1 MSLTDLRYAL
11 RNLRLAPGFALAA
24 IGSIALGIAGNV
36 TVFSLVNAILL
47 KPLPYPEAN
56 RLVAISSVLPNGV
69 DLGVLG
75 IHILRWRSEVE
86 SFESIEGVYTSL
98 KNTRNLDGPGDPER
112 VGSVRI
118 TAGFFD
124 QLGVKP
130 QLGRWFTRSEEQR
143 WGSGRSNPERC
154 ALAAALLGR
163 SARDR

>member
-1 MSLTDLRYAL
+1 MSLTNLRYAL

-56 RLVAISSVLPNGV
+56 RLVAISSVLPSGV

-86 SFESIEGVYTSL
+86 SSSRSREYTPHSRTHEIWMGRAILKELGPCESRRVSSINSGSSRNWDGGSL
-98 KNTRNLDGPGDPER
+98 DRK
-112 VGSVRI
+112 SS
-118 TAGFFD
+118 
-124 QLGVKP
+124 LGK
-130 QLGRWFTRSEEQR
+130 RT
-143 WGSGRSNPERC
+143 
-154 ALAAALLGR
+154 
-163 SARDR
+163 